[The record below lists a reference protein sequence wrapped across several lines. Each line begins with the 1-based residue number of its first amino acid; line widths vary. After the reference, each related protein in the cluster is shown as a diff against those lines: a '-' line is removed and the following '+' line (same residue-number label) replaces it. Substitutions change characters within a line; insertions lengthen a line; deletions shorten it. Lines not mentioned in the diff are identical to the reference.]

1 MRGFFIRKFAKS
13 YKISRQRP
21 MKILDLYIIKKF
33 LKTYFFAVLII
44 VTIIMVID
52 YTEKI
57 DNFIDNKAPLS
68 EILGDYYLNF
78 IPYWANYISP
88 LMVFISTVFFTAN
101 MAARTEIIAILST
114 GVSFMRFLRPYLIGS
129 AMLGML
135 TFLMVG
141 WIIPIANKTR
151 ITFERKYVE
160 GGSYYFSGRDVHIK
174 IGPEDYAYMES
185 YDTGTNTGY
194 RFALDK
200 ISGSQLKV
208 KLLADKIV
216 WDTTRRKWTIQDY
229 RIRTFLANGKE
240 KLTYGTKLDTTLNL
254 LPKDFDSKYQLQETF
269 TMPELE
275 ETIDKVRSR
284 GSDGI
289 EVFLIEK
296 YLRFANPFAVVIL
309 TVIGVIVSARKSR
322 GGVGFQIALGFML
335 AFLYILF
342 FMMSKGIA
350 QSGGMPPLLAVW
362 LPNIVF
368 TFIGMILYRAVPR

>member
-1 MRGFFIRKFAKS
+1 
-13 YKISRQRP
+13 

-57 DNFIDNKAPLS
+57 DNFIDNKAPIN

-88 LMVFISTVFFTAN
+88 LMVFIATVFFTAN

-129 AMLGML
+129 ALLGLL
-135 TFLMVG
+135 TFGMVG

-151 ITFERKYVE
+151 IAFERKYVE

-200 ISGSQLKV
+200 ISDSKLKI
-208 KLLADKIV
+208 KLLADRIV

-229 RIRTFLANGKE
+229 RIRTFLENGKE
-240 KLTYGTKLDTTLNL
+240 KLTYGAKLDTTLNL

-309 TVIGVIVSARKSR
+309 TVIGVIVSARKAR